1 MAAGEG
7 VQLDREVA
15 VGMPNGPER
24 DEATDVKACLFAK
37 FASGRGLGPLT
48 GRDMAARE
56 LPEAREEAG
65 RRSTLDEP
73 PTTVGE
79 DHDRRT
85 DVRSAT
91 AARPPRQRPRVREL
105 AVRAARERDRA
116 GRAPRSGRTTDRFP
130 ELHDGLVEL
139 AGVRPG

>member
-1 MAAGEG
+1 M
-7 VQLDREVA
+7 QLNREVA
-15 VGMPNGPER
+15 VGVPNGPER
-24 DEATDVKACLFAK
+24 DEATGVKARLFAK

-48 GRDMAARE
+48 GLHMAARE
-56 LPEAREEAG
+56 LPEARKEAG

-73 PTTVGE
+73 PTAVGE
-79 DHDRRT
+79 NHDRRT

-91 AARPPRQRPRVREL
+91 MARPPRQRPRVREL
-105 AVRAARERDRA
+105 TVRAARERDRT
-116 GRAPRSGRTTDRFP
+116 GRALRSGRTTDRFP